1 MNKTDNKI
9 DISYDYYKIFY
20 EVAKKKNITLAAQHL
35 CLTQPTIS
43 KCIQNLEH
51 DLECQLF
58 YRSQKGVTLTPEGQ
72 LLFRQVSRACQQME
86 LARNMLQEYVDGQ
99 SGKIDIGASEL
110 TMRYFLL
117 PYLEQ
122 FQHRYPNVNIRI
134 HTFSTP
140 FPVSSLTTGGLDF
153 ALLTTPLDTPKGMM
167 VKQVADFQ
175 DIVVAGSHFT
185 NLQDQV
191 LTLKDLLQYP
201 LVCME
206 SGTASRKFWD
216 GIFQSQGLEL
226 HPNIEVNSNDLIP
239 PTVLHNLGI
248 GFTPYKFA
256 RSFLLNCGLIQL
268 SLDFQIPKR
277 HICIVYNPKKELP
290 SATKALLHML
300 EKADEDTL
308 AQFSTDTGIAF

>member
-1 MNKTDNKI
+1 
-9 DISYDYYKIFY
+9 
-20 EVAKKKNITLAAQHL
+20 
-35 CLTQPTIS
+35 
-43 KCIQNLEH
+43 
-51 DLECQLF
+51 
-58 YRSQKGVTLTPEGQ
+58 
-72 LLFRQVSRACQQME
+72 ME

-134 HTFSTP
+134 HTFSSP
-140 FPVSSLTTGGLDF
+140 FPVTSLMSGGLDF
-153 ALLTTPLDTPKGMM
+153 ALLTTPLDVPKGMM
-167 VKQVADFQ
+167 VTQVADFQ
-175 DIVVAGSHFT
+175 DIVIAGSHFT
-185 NLQDQV
+185 NLQDQT

-206 SGTASRKFWD
+206 NGTTSRKFWD

-300 EKADEDTL
+300 KKADEDTL